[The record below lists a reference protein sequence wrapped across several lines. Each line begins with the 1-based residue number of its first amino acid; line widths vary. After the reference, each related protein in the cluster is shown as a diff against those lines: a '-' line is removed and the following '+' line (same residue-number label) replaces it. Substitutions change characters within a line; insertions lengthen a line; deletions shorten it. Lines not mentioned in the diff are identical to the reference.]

1 MCSNTNNRHQRK
13 TMDGDRFSS
22 LLSPTGSTLDIR
34 RLEEPS
40 DITGT
45 PNVQRPMSNFE
56 VTPTGDEMQTM
67 KFIHTS

>member
-1 MCSNTNNRHQRK
+1 M
-13 TMDGDRFSS
+13 GIAS
-22 LLSPTGSTLDIR
+22 LRSCRRQAGSTLDIR

-40 DITGT
+40 DASGT

-67 KFIHTS
+67 KFIHTGDEMQTIGVQVG